1 MKTLYIDCSMGAAG
15 DMIMAALFELIENK
29 QGFLKQINS
38 LKLPK
43 VKVFANSCTKQG
55 ITGTHI
61 SVNVNNIKEISKD
74 VDISC
79 KTKKYNNMQKQTHLL
94 KHYHT
99 NFKKIEDTIFNLN
112 IPKKIKNHALNIYK
126 IIAQAEAKAH
136 AKPVNKIHFHEL
148 GDIDAIVDIV
158 GICMLM
164 EIIKPQKII
173 ASPIN
178 IGSGFVKCSHGI
190 LPVPVPATTSI
201 LTNIPIYASNISGEL
216 CTPTGAAIIKYFAKD
231 FLQMPN
237 ICIQK
242 IGYGLGSKDFN
253 IANYL
258 RIFLGE
264 TKTTS
269 SNSECV
275 AQLQCNLD
283 DMTGE
288 ALGFTIDLLMCK
300 GALDVFII
308 PVQMKKSRPGFLLT
322 CICEETKS
330 DYFAQLI
337 LNHTTTFGVR
347 KSICN
352 RYTLNRKISTLKTPY
367 GKIRSKIGKGYN
379 IKKIKLEYND
389 IAKIAFLNNMSFNE
403 VNEILKTR
411 KKNEYTSKI

>member
-29 QGFLKQINS
+29 QDFLKQINS
-38 LKLPK
+38 LNLPK
-43 VKVFANSCTKQG
+43 FKVLAKSCTKQG
-55 ITGTHI
+55 VTGTRI
-61 SVNVNNIKEISKD
+61 IVNINNIKEISKD
-74 VDISC
+74 VNISR
-79 KTKKYNNMQKQTHLL
+79 KLKKNNNIQKQTHLL

-99 NFKKIEDTIFNLN
+99 NFNKIEDTISSLNLS
-112 IPKKIKNHALNIYK
+112 KKIKNHTLNIYN
-126 IIAQAEAKAH
+126 IIAQAESKVH
-136 AKPVNKIHFHEL
+136 AKPINKIHFHEL
-148 GDIDAIVDIV
+148 GNIDAIIDII

-178 IGSGFVKCSHGI
+178 MGSGFVKCSHGI

-216 CTPTGAAIIKYFAKD
+216 CTPTGAAVIKYFAKD

-242 IGYGLGSKDFN
+242 IGYGLGSKDFK

-258 RIFLGE
+258 RIFLGK
-264 TKTTS
+264 TKTTYNS
-269 SNSECV
+269 SEYV

-288 ALGFTIDLLMCK
+288 ALGFTIDLLMCN

-322 CICEETKS
+322 CICEKDKS
-330 DYFAQLI
+330 DFFAQLI
-337 LNHTTTFGVR
+337 FNHTTTFGIR

-352 RYTLNRKISTLKTPY
+352 RYTLNRKFFTLKTPY

-379 IKKIKLEYND
+379 TKKLKLEYND

-403 VNEILKTR
+403 VSEILKTR
-411 KKNEYTSKI
+411 KK